1 MDVSEL
7 YEVVDYIFYNSEQE
21 FCPVLLKLRDPILAN
36 NFTEEKMEKSM
47 DQYDEDRTHNQEESK
62 MRFNHNG
69 RPTAV
74 DADRFMSH
82 DTET

>member
-1 MDVSEL
+1 
-7 YEVVDYIFYNSEQE
+7 
-21 FCPVLLKLRDPILAN
+21 
-36 NFTEEKMEKSM
+36 MEKSM

-82 DTET
+82 DTETQHLDDLDETIWYLL